1 VIISS
6 QDRGLRSY
14 LCHNDPRRTRQRL
27 ADLRTI
33 YEQVGRLNRRQN
45 NPALRRDL
53 TAVLLDRHASRE
65 DRPDIPQ
72 FDVVPD
78 PRSDE
83 IPIVPQELLVRADA
97 ADSPAGRSLI
107 AAYGLKPLR
116 CLGDR
121 LVRLTASGASPTR
134 LADLAGAMT
143 AHGIAA
149 SMNYVVP
156 TGAVWKGLGG
166 PEPSAGPGPSRP
178 TRGDGDRIAVAVV
191 DTGVT
196 AQQRTDGWLTDVRRD
211 DNIDYLDVLPG
222 PPDGLLDVAAG
233 HGTFVTGVLQ
243 QVAPDADIRVY
254 RALDTDG
261 IGSEVDAAIAMV
273 QAVEDG
279 AQIVN
284 LSLGLET
291 LNDEPPLA
299 FATALEIIH
308 DIETA
313 TGREVVIVA
322 AAGNYGHDRPCW
334 PAAFD
339 AVTGVAALTQD
350 LAPADWSTRG
360 SWVDCSTIG
369 EGVRSTYVEGTESP
383 IVDPDPDTFGPD
395 SWALSSGTSFAAP
408 QIAGAIALIA
418 RNEEVDVQEARRL
431 LLLEGLPP
439 IPGYGTPIEILPRT

>member
-1 VIISS
+1 MIISS

-14 LCHNDPRRTRQRL
+14 LCHNDPRTTRQRL

-53 TAVLLDRHASRE
+53 TAVLRDRHASRE

-78 PRSDE
+78 PRGDE
-83 IPIVPQELLVRADA
+83 IPIVPQELLIRADA

-107 AAYGLKPLR
+107 AAYGLKTSR
-116 CLGDR
+116 CLRDR
-121 LVRLTASGASPTR
+121 LVRLTASGTPSR

-178 TRGDGDRIAVAVV
+178 APGDGDRIAVAVI

-196 AQQRTDGWLTDVRRD
+196 AQQRTDRWLTDVVRD
-211 DNIDYLDVLPG
+211 GNIDDLDVLPG
-222 PPDGLLDVAAG
+222 PPDGLLDIAAG
-233 HGTFVTGVLQ
+233 HGTFVAGVLQ

-254 RALDTDG
+254 RALDSDG

-273 QAVEDG
+273 QAVQDG
-279 AQIVN
+279 AQIIN

-291 LNDEPPLA
+291 LNDEPPVA
-299 FATALEIIH
+299 FATALEIVH
-308 DIETA
+308 DIEAA
-313 TGREVVIVA
+313 TGRDVVIVA

-339 AVTGVAALTQD
+339 DVTGVAALTQD
-350 LAPADWSTRG
+350 LEPADWSSRG

-383 IVDPDPDTFGPD
+383 VVDPEPDTFGPD

-408 QIAGAIALIA
+408 QVAGAIALIA
-418 RNEEVDVQEARRL
+418 RNEEVDVAEARRL

-439 IPGYGTPIEILPRT
+439 APGYGTRIGILPRT